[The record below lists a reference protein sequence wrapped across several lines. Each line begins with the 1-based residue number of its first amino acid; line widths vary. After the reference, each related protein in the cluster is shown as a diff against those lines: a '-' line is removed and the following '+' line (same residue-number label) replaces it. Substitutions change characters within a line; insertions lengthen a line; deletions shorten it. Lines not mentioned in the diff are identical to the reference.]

1 MENYDDVVLTTRIR
15 LARNVKGYNFTNN
28 MIDKQKQE
36 LLDYIK
42 DRLGNSYNVLELN
55 NMDDVT
61 KKSLVE
67 THIISKE
74 LLLNNNTAI
83 IVDEKNKITTMLNEE
98 DHFRIQALENAFNID
113 KAYENINIFFVD
125 FSSKIEYAY
134 NDDYGYITACPT
146 CLGTGM
152 RVSVMLHLPALEK
165 IGALEKIFNEISGLG
180 IAIRGIY
187 GENTSGEGS
196 IFQISNQKTLGIEE
210 EQIIEQVKQVT
221 KYIVKQERKAR
232 EIIKTKLE
240 VKDEIM
246 RSLGVAKY
254 SILMTKKEAM
264 QILSNIRLGINM
276 DIISDISLDK
286 INNIIEGIGI
296 NTLRKKLK
304 DNFPREEE
312 NIKRAEYIKNN
323 I

>member
-113 KAYENINIFFVD
+113 KAYENIKKVDED

-187 GENTSGEGS
+187 GENTTGEGS

-296 NTLRKKLK
+296 NTLRKNLK

>member
-113 KAYENINIFFVD
+113 KAYENIKKVDED

-296 NTLRKKLK
+296 NTLRKNLK

>member
-113 KAYENINIFFVD
+113 KAYENIKKVDED

-254 SILMTKKEAM
+254 SILITKKEAM

-296 NTLRKKLK
+296 NTLRKNLK

>member
-42 DRLGNSYNVLELN
+42 NKLGSGYKILELN
-55 NMDDVT
+55 NMDNVT

-83 IVDEKNKITTMLNEE
+83 IVDDKNNVTTMINEE
-98 DHFRIQALENAFNID
+98 DHFRIQALEKAFNID
-113 KAYENINIFFVD
+113 KAYENIKKVDED
-125 FSSKIEYAY
+125 FSAKVEYAY
-134 NDDYGYITACPT
+134 SEDYGYITACPT

-180 IAIRGIY
+180 ISVRGIY
-187 GENTSGEGS
+187 GENTSGEGA

-210 EQIIEQVKQVT
+210 NQIIEQVKQVT
-221 KYIVKQERKAR
+221 RYIVKQERKAR
-232 EIIKTKLE
+232 EILKAKIE
-240 VKDEIM
+240 IKDEIM
-246 RSLGVAKY
+246 RSLGIAKY

-276 DIISDISLDK
+276 EIINEISIDK
-286 INNIIEGIGI
+286 IDNIIENIGI
-296 NTLRKKLK
+296 NTLRKNLK

-312 NIKRAEYIKNN
+312 NIRRADYIKNN

>member
-1 MENYDDVVLTTRIR
+1 MESYDDVVLTTRIR

-83 IVDEKNKITTMLNEE
+83 IVDEKNKITTMINEE

-113 KAYENINIFFVD
+113 KAYENIKKVDED
-125 FSSKIEYAY
+125 FSSKIDYAY

-180 IAIRGIY
+180 IAVRGIY

-232 EIIKTKLE
+232 DIIKTKLE

-246 RSLGVAKY
+246 RSLGIAKY

-296 NTLRKKLK
+296 NTLRKNLK

-312 NIKRAEYIKNN
+312 SIKRAEYIKNN

>member
-1 MENYDDVVLTTRIR
+1 MENYDDAVLTTRIR

-113 KAYENINIFFVD
+113 KAYENIKKVDED

-296 NTLRKKLK
+296 NTLRKNLK

>member
-36 LLDYIK
+36 FLDYIK

-98 DHFRIQALENAFNID
+98 DHFRIQALENAFNIN
-113 KAYENINIFFVD
+113 KAYENIKKVDED

-296 NTLRKKLK
+296 NTLRKNLK

>member
-113 KAYENINIFFVD
+113 KAYENIKKVDED

-286 INNIIEGIGI
+286 INNIIESIGI
-296 NTLRKKLK
+296 NTLRKNLK

>member
-36 LLDYIK
+36 FLDYIK

-113 KAYENINIFFVD
+113 KAYENIKKVDED

-296 NTLRKKLK
+296 NTLRKNLK

>member
-1 MENYDDVVLTTRIR
+1 MENYEDVVLTTRIR
-15 LARNVKGYNFTNN
+15 LARNVKGYRFTNN
-28 MIDKQKQE
+28 MIDKQKRE

-42 DRLGNSYNVLELN
+42 SKFQENHKVLELN

-67 THIISKE
+67 THVISKE
-74 LLLNNNTAI
+74 LLQNNNTAI
-83 IVDEKNKITTMLNEE
+83 VVDKENNVTTMINEE
-98 DHFRIQALENAFNID
+98 DHFRIQALEKAFSID
-113 KAYENINIFFVD
+113 KAYENIKKVD
-125 FSSKIEYAY
+125 EDFASKIDYAY

-165 IGALEKIFNEISGLG
+165 IGALERIFNAISGLG
-180 IAIRGIY
+180 ISVRGIY
-187 GENTSGEGS
+187 GENTNGEGS
-196 IFQISNQKTLGIEE
+196 IFQISNQKTLGIDES
-210 EQIIEQVKQVT
+210 QIIEQVKQVT

-232 EIIKTKLE
+232 EILKTKIE
-240 VKDEIM
+240 IKDEIM
-246 RSLGVAKY
+246 RSYGIAKNALLI
-254 SILMTKKEAM
+254 SKREAM

-276 DIISDISLDK
+276 GLISDISLEK
-286 INNIIEGIGI
+286 IESLIENVGI
-296 NTLRKKLK
+296 NTLRKNLRE
-304 DNFPREEE
+304 NFPREEE

>member
-113 KAYENINIFFVD
+113 KAYENIKKVDVD

-296 NTLRKKLK
+296 NTLRKNLK

>member
-15 LARNVKGYNFTNN
+15 LARDVKGYNFTNN

-113 KAYENINIFFVD
+113 KAYENIKKVDED

-296 NTLRKKLK
+296 NTLRKNLK

>member
-36 LLDYIK
+36 FLDYIK

-98 DHFRIQALENAFNID
+98 DHFRIQALENAFNIN
-113 KAYENINIFFVD
+113 KAYENIKKVDED

-296 NTLRKKLK
+296 NTLRKNLK
-304 DNFPREEE
+304 DNFTREEE